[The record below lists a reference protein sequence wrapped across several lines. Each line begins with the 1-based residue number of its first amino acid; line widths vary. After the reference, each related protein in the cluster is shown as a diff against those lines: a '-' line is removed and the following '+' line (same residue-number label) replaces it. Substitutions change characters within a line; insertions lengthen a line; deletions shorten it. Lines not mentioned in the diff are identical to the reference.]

1 MRELLPEEK
10 PKDKDEKLTEGVKTI
25 INKQEH
31 KKEDLEKQFNAG
43 LQRKDG
49 RKVGLGFAD

>member
-31 KKEDLEKQFNAG
+31 MKEDLEKQFNAG

>member
-10 PKDKDEKLTEGVKTI
+10 PKDEKINEGVKTI

-31 KKEDLEKQFNAG
+31 MKDDLEKQFNAG